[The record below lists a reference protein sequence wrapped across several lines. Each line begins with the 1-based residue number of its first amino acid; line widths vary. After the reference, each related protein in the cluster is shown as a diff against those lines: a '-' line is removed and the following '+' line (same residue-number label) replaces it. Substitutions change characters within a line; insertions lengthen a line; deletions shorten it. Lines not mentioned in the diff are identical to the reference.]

1 MNHSKT
7 LRAALVALLLS
18 ALLCAPALAKVV
30 SPGEDFYYLDKAN
43 VLSEAL
49 EGEIYFS
56 NKLLYDACGAQVV
69 VVAVDTTGR
78 EAIDDYAYDLFNDW
92 GIGDAAKNNGFL
104 LLLAIDDDDY
114 AAQCGGS
121 LQPKFSAG
129 TLKSYFDQ
137 YLEDDFAAKQYS
149 SGVKKFFEAVF
160 ARIADT
166 YNANVTVQQGIA
178 AYQYVN
184 AGGVQMTTNAYIN
197 LWTTI
202 GASGAVY
209 GILLAF
215 GMIFPNERLFI
226 IPFPFPIKAKW
237 LVVGYI
243 AIELFS
249 AMSAPGDGVAHM
261 AHLGGMLFG
270 FLLIR
275 YWQKHPD
282 SSQRFG
288 RSRGQEFFDNM
299 KRKYDQRQQHSHMKA
314 EHTDPRHETDEEYN
328 ARKHRNQEEI
338 DAILDKIRKSGY
350 DSLTKEEKQKLF
362 EQSRES

>member
-1 MNHSKT
+1 MTKNLLIVNFLAFVAT
-7 LRAALVALLLS
+7 WVLELRGIDLTSLLGLHFFMASDFHIYQFVTYMFLHGGLTHIFFNMFALWMFGSVIERVWGPKKFL
-18 ALLCAPALAKVV
+18 
-30 SPGEDFYYLDKAN
+30 FYYI
-43 VLSEAL
+43 V
-49 EGEIYFS
+49 
-56 NKLLYDACGAQVV
+56 C
-69 VVAVDTTGR
+69 
-78 EAIDDYAYDLFNDW
+78 
-92 GIGDAAKNNGFL
+92 GIGAGVAQEVVQ
-104 LLLAIDDDDY
+104 Y
-114 AAQCGGS
+114 A
-121 LQPKFSAG
+121 
-129 TLKSYFDQ
+129 TYM
-137 YLEDDFAAKQYS
+137 YEDM
-149 SGVKKFFEAVF
+149 G
-160 ARIADT
+160 
-166 YNANVTVQQGIA
+166 

-184 AGGVQMTTNAYIN
+184 VNGVQVTTDAYIN

-237 LVVGYI
+237 LIVGYI

-249 AMSAPGDGVAHM
+249 AMSGPGDGVAHM

-288 RSRGQEFFDNM
+288 RSKGQEFFDQL
-299 KRKYDQRQQHSHMKA
+299 KQKYEARQGTRMKA
-314 EHTDPRHETDEEYN
+314 EHTADPRRESDEEYN
-328 ARKHRNQEEI
+328 ARKRQNQEEV

-350 DSLTKEEKQKLF
+350 DSLTKEEKKKLF
-362 EQSRES
+362 DQSRNS

>member
-1 MNHSKT
+1 MTKN
-7 LRAALVALLLS
+7 LLIVNLLAFAATWVLQQRGIDLTALGGLHFFMAS
-18 ALLCAPALAKVV
+18 
-30 SPGEDFYYLDKAN
+30 DFHVYQFVTYMFLH
-43 VLSEAL
+43 
-49 EGEIYFS
+49 GGFTHI
-56 NKLLYDACGAQVV
+56 
-69 VVAVDTTGR
+69 
-78 EAIDDYAYDLFNDW
+78 LFNMFALWMFGSVIERVW
-92 GIGDAAKNNGFL
+92 G
-104 LLLAIDDDDY
+104 
-114 AAQCGGS
+114 
-121 LQPKFSAG
+121 P
-129 TLKSYFDQ
+129 
-137 YLEDDFAAKQYS
+137 
-149 SGVKKFFEAVF
+149 KKFFFYYMVCGLGAGITQELVQYA
-160 ARIADT
+160 T
-166 YNANVTVQQGIA
+166 YMYEGLA

-184 AGGVQMTTNAYIN
+184 VGGQQMAMESYIN

-237 LVVGYI
+237 LIVGYI

-249 AMSAPGDGVAHM
+249 AMSGPGDGVAHM

-275 YWQKHPD
+275 YWRNHPD

-288 RSRGQEFFDNM
+288 RSRGQEFFDNL
-299 KRKYDQRQQHSHMKA
+299 KRKYDERQQNNRMKA
-314 EHTDPRHETDEEYN
+314 NQTGYDRAADSRRESDAEYN
-328 ARKHRNQEEI
+328 ARQRKNQEEI

-362 EQSRES
+362 DQSRSN

>member
-1 MNHSKT
+1 MNNIPTMTKNLLIVNILAFVATWVLEQRGIELTSLLGLHFFLASDFHIYQFIT
-7 LRAALVALLLS
+7 YMFLHGGLTHIFFNMFALWMFGAVIERVWGPKKFL
-18 ALLCAPALAKVV
+18 
-30 SPGEDFYYLDKAN
+30 FYYI
-43 VLSEAL
+43 S
-49 EGEIYFS
+49 
-56 NKLLYDACGAQVV
+56 C
-69 VVAVDTTGR
+69 
-78 EAIDDYAYDLFNDW
+78 
-92 GIGDAAKNNGFL
+92 GIGAGIAQEL
-104 LLLAIDDDDY
+104 VQY
-114 AAQCGGS
+114 A
-121 LQPKFSAG
+121 
-129 TLKSYFDQ
+129 
-137 YLEDDFAAKQYS
+137 
-149 SGVKKFFEAVF
+149 
-160 ARIADT
+160 T
-166 YNANVTVQQGIA
+166 YMYDGLA

-184 AGGVQMTTNAYIN
+184 AGGVQMTIDSYIN

-209 GILLAF
+209 AILLAF

-249 AMSAPGDGVAHM
+249 AMSGPGDGVAHM

-288 RSRGQEFFDNM
+288 RSYGQEFFDNM
-299 KRKYDQRQQHSHMKA
+299 KRRYDQRQQSNGMRA
-314 EHTDPRHETDEEYN
+314 ERPNPRRESDEEYN
-328 ARKHRNQEEI
+328 ARKRKNQEEV

-362 EQSRES
+362 DQSRES

>member
-1 MNHSKT
+1 MNNMPTVTKNLLIVNFLAFIAT
-7 LRAALVALLLS
+7 WVLQLRGIDLTALLGLHFFLAS
-18 ALLCAPALAKVV
+18 DFHIYQFVTYMFLHGGLTHIFFNMFALWMFGSVIERVWGPKKFL
-30 SPGEDFYYLDKAN
+30 FYYICCGIGAG
-43 VLSEAL
+43 VAQEIVQYASYTL
-49 EGEIYFS
+49 EGIS
-56 NKLLYDACGAQVV
+56 
-69 VVAVDTTGR
+69 
-78 EAIDDYAYDLFNDW
+78 
-92 GIGDAAKNNGFL
+92 
-104 LLLAIDDDDY
+104 
-114 AAQCGGS
+114 
-121 LQPKFSAG
+121 
-129 TLKSYFDQ
+129 
-137 YLEDDFAAKQYS
+137 
-149 SGVKKFFEAVF
+149 
-160 ARIADT
+160 
-166 YNANVTVQQGIA
+166 

-184 AGGVQMTTNAYIN
+184 AGGVQMTTDAYIN

-209 GILLAF
+209 AILLAF

-249 AMSAPGDGVAHM
+249 AMSGPGDGVAHM

-288 RSRGQEFFDNM
+288 RSNGMEFFENM
-299 KRKYDQRQQHSHMKA
+299 KRRYDQRQQQNHMKA
-314 EHTDPRHETDEEYN
+314 EHTHFDPHRETDEEYN
-328 ARKHRNQEEI
+328 ARKRQNQEEI